1 MFNYGDFYCTFE
13 SFQSVDRILRLRNWS
28 TMETTC
34 TSCAKE
40 GHLSIKR
47 IICFILINYKLVLE
61 ELDVLGEEYERPA
74 RCRKWYRQF
83 WDFFGGLITFVR
95 GRPDDQILNSYGWT
109 SHGLLLTYIRLDHDF
124 CFFSFSLL
132 LDCRITQAVMIA
144 ELLEGKLWKLLHS
157 KCTQCTRTTFTF
169 NILTSVLCW

>member
-13 SFQSVDRILRLRNWS
+13 SFESVDRILRLRNWS
-28 TMETTC
+28 TVETAC

-40 GHLSIKR
+40 GHQYQENYLLHFNS
-47 IICFILINYKLVLE
+47 ILINYKLVLE

-74 RCRKWYRQF
+74 RAKWYRQF
-83 WDFFGGLITFVR
+83 WDFFCKSDHLCKRTT
-95 GRPDDQILNSYGWT
+95 GWSDT
-109 SHGLLLTYIRLDHDF
+109 EQWRLSVLWFTTDVHDF
-124 CFFSFSLL
+124 FSFSSFSLL

-157 KCTQCTRTTFTF
+157 KCTQCTSTTFTF

>member
-1 MFNYGDFYCTFE
+1 MYFWVFWVCGPNITFAKLINNGNDMYIMRKRRSSQYQENCLLHFN
-13 SFQSVDRILRLRNWS
+13 S
-28 TMETTC
+28 
-34 TSCAKE
+34 
-40 GHLSIKR
+40 
-47 IICFILINYKLVLE
+47 ILINYKLVLE

-95 GRPDDQILNSYGWT
+95 GRPDDQILNNYGWT

-124 CFFSFSLL
+124 CFSSFSLL
-132 LDCRITQAVMIA
+132 LNCRITQAVMIA
-144 ELLEGKLWKLLHS
+144 ELLEGKLLKLLHS
-157 KCTQCTRTTFTF
+157 KCAQCTRTTFTF